1 VGHPDDRPFHPI
13 GVHDLRFPDEAGRI
27 DVHARSFPKLRNGD
41 SARPGAKWP
50 KKIPARFDPSQRGIA
65 DIKSGLYY
73 DRRVLVDLFDY
84 ALPADR
90 IAQEPRE
97 RGTSRLLVLDRET
110 GAIAHRG
117 IADLPSLLE
126 PGDLLV
132 RNDAR
137 VIPARLR
144 GSRDGR
150 DVEIFLLEEDADG
163 RWTCRARPGRRAR
176 PGDVI
181 DLPGGTRATVA
192 GLSPGGKRVVA
203 FEPPLSRERLAAIGH
218 VPLPPYIRRPDDARD
233 RDWYQTIFA
242 RSEGAVA
249 APTAGLHFTAAIF
262 EALRARGVG
271 IADLTLLVGAGTFKP
286 VTADDAEAHVMDGER
301 VRIPG
306 ETIARILDTRARG
319 GKIVAVGTTV
329 TRALE
334 AWRMEERET
343 FTTNLFITPGF
354 AFRVVDALVTNFH
367 LPRSTLLM
375 LVSAFA
381 GRANVLDA
389 YAEALRGDYRFYSY
403 GDAMF
408 VSPLRGGRLPAPP
421 PPDRRSAPR

>member
-1 VGHPDDRPFHPI
+1 
-13 GVHDLRFPDEAGRI
+13 L
-27 DVHARSFPKLRNGD
+27 
-41 SARPGAKWP
+41 
-50 KKIPARFDPSQRGIA
+50 DPSQRGIA

-110 GAIAHRG
+110 GAVAHRG
-117 IADLPSLLE
+117 IADLPSLLA

-144 GSRDGR
+144 GERAGR
-150 DVEIFLLEEDADG
+150 AVEIFLLEPDGGG
-163 RWTCRARPGRRAR
+163 RWTCLVRPGRRAR
-176 PGDVI
+176 PGDAI

-192 GLSPGGKRVVA
+192 GVSPDGKRVVT
-203 FEPPLSRERLAAIGH
+203 FDPPLSRERLEAIGH
-218 VPLPPYIRRPDDARD
+218 IPLPPYIRRPDDARD

-242 RSEGAVA
+242 RTEGAVA
-249 APTAGLHFTAAIF
+249 APTAGLHFTAEIF
-262 EALRARGVG
+262 DALRARGVG
-271 IADLTLLVGAGTFKP
+271 IVDLTLLVGAGTFKP
-286 VTADDAEAHVMDGER
+286 VTADEAEAHVMDGER
-301 VRIPG
+301 VQIPA
-306 ETIARILDTRARG
+306 ETIARIHDTRARG
-319 GKIVAVGTTV
+319 GRIVAVGTTV

-334 AWRMEERET
+334 AWNREERAE
-343 FTTNLFITPGF
+343 FTTSLFITPGF
-354 AFRVVDALVTNFH
+354 EFRVVDALVTNFH

-381 GRANVLDA
+381 GRRNVLDA
-389 YAEALRGDYRFYSY
+389 YAEALRRDYAFYSY

-408 VSPLRGGRLPAPP
+408 VAPLTGGRPGPP
-421 PPDRRSAPR
+421 PPEPRSPPR